1 MKQKPIAG
9 SPVFWGICSGR
20 IREVM
25 KVLMYIL
32 LFTAAIPV
40 NYTSKFQELFK
51 ATMYF
56 RNFLKLLR
64 I

>member
-1 MKQKPIAG
+1 MKRQNYFCDDNMSADKLRDRNFPH
-9 SPVFWGICSGR
+9 
-20 IREVM
+20 
-25 KVLMYIL
+25 
-32 LFTAAIPV
+32 AAIPA

-64 I
+64 IWTRKVIR